1 MEKCPKGYCCEKMPD
16 KENIKLSLSD
26 NSESSR
32 QSNGAGMSK
41 VRWAYSLCVIAYGMA
56 FNGFVYGFTRS
67 GH

>member
-1 MEKCPKGYCCEKMPD
+1 MSD

-26 NSESSR
+26 DSESSR
-32 QSNGAGMSK
+32 QNKGAAGISK
-41 VRWAYSLCVIAYGMA
+41 ARWAYSLCVIAYGMA